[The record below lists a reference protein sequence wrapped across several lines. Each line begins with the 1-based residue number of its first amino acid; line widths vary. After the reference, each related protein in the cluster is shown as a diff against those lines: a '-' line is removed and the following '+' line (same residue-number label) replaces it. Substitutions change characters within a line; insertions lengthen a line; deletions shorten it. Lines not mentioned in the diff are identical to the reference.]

1 MLEDKMSGMQNPI
14 IHKLRQELNE
24 LQSLSRDQART
35 MPPEFYTS
43 EDFLELEK
51 EHIFREE
58 WICLGHVGEI
68 PNAGDFFYNGACW

>member
-14 IHKLRQELNE
+14 IHKMRQELNE

-51 EHIFREE
+51 EHTYFSH
-58 WICLGHVGEI
+58 LT
-68 PNAGDFFYNGACW
+68 DFDGFYCARMIKKM